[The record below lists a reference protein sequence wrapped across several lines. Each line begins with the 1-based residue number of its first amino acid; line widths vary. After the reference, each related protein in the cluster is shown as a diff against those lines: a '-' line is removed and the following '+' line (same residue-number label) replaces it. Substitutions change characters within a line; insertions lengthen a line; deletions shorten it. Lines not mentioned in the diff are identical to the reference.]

1 MGEIL
6 TSMLQDEGANLLYDK
21 YINFLVTNGY
31 ISYEGVPQR
40 CPMCGSKHLIEDN
53 VEIGGFNIPEGC
65 VTEYDVYCENCN
77 SLVAHYAYGSWDY
90 GRVNDEDFWY

>member
-1 MGEIL
+1 MEEIL
-6 TSMLQDEGANLLYDK
+6 AGILQGEGASSLYDK
-21 YINFLVTNGY
+21 YIDFLVANGY
-31 ISYEGVPQR
+31 VDYDGVPQK

-65 VTEYDVYCENCN
+65 TAEYDVYCENCN

-90 GRVNDEDFWY
+90 GEVNDEDF